1 MGNSRSSENP
11 TGTQL
16 RWPANLLRHPRFLG
30 TLLMT
35 PGREFTIREL
45 SVESR
50 TSYATAWRLVD
61 ILADL
66 GALRVRRVGASRV
79 VSVNPQSPLLPQL
92 RTLADVRLEPHRE
105 AARRFARGA
114 ANIKSVRDV
123 VFFGSAARG
132 AARRGSDVDVAVVVD
147 RRGEASD
154 QAIYRVAA
162 RVQDETGLKI
172 VPVLFLARELETRSR
187 IAREVRAGEV
197 LYERD

>member
-1 MGNSRSSENP
+1 
-11 TGTQL
+11 
-16 RWPANLLRHPRFLG
+16 
-30 TLLMT
+30 MT

-45 SVESR
+45 SLESR

-66 GALRVRRVGASRV
+66 GALRARRIGASRV

-92 RTLADVRLEPHRE
+92 RTLADIRLEPHRD
-105 AARRFARGA
+105 AARRFALGA
-114 ANIKSVRDV
+114 AKMKNVRQV

-132 AARRGSDVDVAVVVD
+132 AVRRGSDVDVAVVAD

-172 VPVLFLARELETRSR
+172 VPVLFLARELAAGSQ

-197 LYERD
+197 LFERD